1 MADDLGERTE
11 EATPRRLIEARERGQ
26 VARSSDFAS
35 ACLLAAAAMILCV
48 AALPVLT
55 QLGAFLRSSLDSE
68 SMGAAQL
75 DQGLF
80 PLVGA
85 TAWLLLTIVLPLL
98 MLIWLCGYLSYFLQI
113 GWLLSG
119 ETIKPKFNK
128 LSPLSGIKRLVGLNA
143 LVKVSLDSLKVLLVI
158 AVASVTIAQY
168 GYTIIMLPELD
179 TLAAWGVIGGI
190 MRDLAIRLLVIL
202 LALGLADFMYQRWKH
217 RRDMRMTKQQV
228 KDEMKHTEGD
238 PEVKRRRLRM
248 QQQIAM
254 QRIGAAVPKADVIV
268 TNPEHVSIAI
278 EYKSVT
284 MHAPK
289 VIAKGAD
296 HLALRIRQLAM
307 QHQVPIVQRPPL
319 ARALYQQVKVGQ
331 EIPPDF
337 YQAVAEILAH
347 VYRMSGRVAG

>member
-26 VARSSDFAS
+26 VARSADFAS
-35 ACLLAAAAMILCV
+35 ACLLAATALLLCV
-48 AALPVLT
+48 ALLPMLSR
-55 QLGAFLRSSLDSE
+55 LGTFLRSSLDPHVLG
-68 SMGAAQL
+68 GAGTH
-75 DQGLF
+75 DGLF
-80 PLVGA
+80 SLVGV
-85 TAWLLLTIVLPLL
+85 TAWLLLTIVLPTL

-113 GWLLSG
+113 GWLISG
-119 ETIKPKFNK
+119 EPLKPKFSK
-128 LSPLSGIKRLVGLNA
+128 LSPLSGIKRILGTNA
-143 LVKVSLDSLKVLLVI
+143 VVKAGLDSLKVLLVVTI
-158 AVASVTIAQY
+158 ASVTIMQY
-168 GYTIIMLPELD
+168 GHTIVTLPELD
-179 TLAAWGVIGGI
+179 TFAAWGVIGRI
-190 MRDLAIRLLVIL
+190 MRDLAIRLLLVL
-202 LALGLADFMYQRWKH
+202 LLLGLADFMYQRWKH

-254 QRIGAAVPKADVIV
+254 QRIGTAVPKADVIV

-278 EYKSVT
+278 EYKSTT
-284 MHAPK
+284 MRAPR

-307 QHQVPIVQRPPL
+307 QHQIPIVQRPPL
-319 ARALYQQVKVGQ
+319 ARALYRQVKVAQ

-337 YQAVAEILAH
+337 YQAVAEVLAH
-347 VYRMSGRVAG
+347 VYRMSGRAA